1 MQGEKTHTRKGVHA
15 AACGGTGGVAHLLVL
30 LLLGPRRHVAPEA
43 VRHLPAR
50 AVASHAAAW
59 INKNTKP
66 QFGDKS
72 RKNQF
77 LNFFHVFL
85 IQLVRFTC
93 KLRKRVPSVSV
104 TSL

>member
-1 MQGEKTHTRKGVHA
+1 MQGEKTHTRKGAHA

-59 INKNTKP
+59 INKKTKP
-66 QFGDKS
+66 NLGTSQE
-72 RKNQF
+72 KNQF
-77 LNFFHVFL
+77 LNFFHVFH
-85 IQLVRFTC
+85 VR
-93 KLRKRVPSVSV
+93 VSS
-104 TSL
+104 TLWLSHTPIRL

>member
-1 MQGEKTHTRKGVHA
+1 MQGEKTHTRKGAHA

-59 INKNTKP
+59 INKKTKP
-66 QFGDKS
+66 NLGTSQEKT
-72 RKNQF
+72 
-77 LNFFHVFL
+77 NF
-85 IQLVRFTC
+85 
-93 KLRKRVPSVSV
+93 
-104 TSL
+104 

>member
-1 MQGEKTHTRKGVHA
+1 MQGEKTHTRKGAHA

-59 INKNTKP
+59 INKKP
-66 QFGDKS
+66 NPIWGQVK
-72 RKNQF
+72 KT
-77 LNFFHVFL
+77 NF
-85 IQLVRFTC
+85 
-93 KLRKRVPSVSV
+93 
-104 TSL
+104 

>member
-1 MQGEKTHTRKGVHA
+1 MQGEKTHTRKGAHA

-59 INKNTKP
+59 IKKKIKT

-72 RKNQF
+72 KKNQF
-77 LNFFHVFL
+77 LKNFHA
-85 IQLVRFTC
+85 T
-93 KLRKRVPSVSV
+93 PTHTD
-104 TSL
+104 TS